1 MPGFFSNLST
11 TFMLGLL
18 TPLTAV
24 CVLPLYPGF
33 VSFLTSKL
41 AGGTGDQEG
50 KGSRTFQ
57 PVALGALVA
66 LGVIVFMSLL
76 GLLFTT
82 VLQVSL
88 TRVVGI
94 ISPIAFGLLALVSL
108 TLIFNVDF
116 GRFFPQ
122 IKSPTAKNPLIHAFL
137 YGLFF
142 GAIVI
147 PCNPGMIAAFFTKTV
162 AMSTSDYFL
171 NILNFIVYGIG
182 VGFPLVVLSFLAAGK
197 SQVIIRFLVKY
208 KSIINRIAG
217 VVMLGISVYYLVFVF
232 HIFG

>member
-1 MPGFFSNLST
+1 
-11 TFMLGLL
+11 MLGLL

-33 VSFLTSKL
+33 VSFLTGKL
-41 AGGTGDQEG
+41 ATGIGDREG
-50 KGSRTFQ
+50 KATARSFQ

-76 GLLFTT
+76 GVLFTT

-88 TRVVGI
+88 TRIVGI
-94 ISPIAFGLLALVSL
+94 ISPIALGLLAVVSL

-122 IKSPTAKNPLIHAFL
+122 MKSPAAKNPLVHAFL

-162 AMSTSDYFL
+162 AMSTSDYFV

-182 VGFPLVVLSFLAAGK
+182 VGFPLMVLALLAAGK

-208 KSIINRIAG
+208 KTIINRIAG
-217 VVMLGISVYYLVFVF
+217 AVMLGISIYYLVFVF
-232 HIFG
+232 HIFGY